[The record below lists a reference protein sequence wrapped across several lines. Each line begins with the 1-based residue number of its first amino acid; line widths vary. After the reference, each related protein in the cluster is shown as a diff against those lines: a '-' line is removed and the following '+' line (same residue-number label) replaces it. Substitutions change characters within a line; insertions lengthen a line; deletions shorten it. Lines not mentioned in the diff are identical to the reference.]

1 MKDVSTDQR
10 PADLSPRSVDDDY
23 AETEELLTAM
33 ADIPHDTAAYERMR
47 CEAITK
53 CLPLADHI
61 AYRFVGRGEPGEDLL
76 QVARLG
82 LVKAVDRFDPGR
94 GRFLAFAVP
103 TIFGEV
109 RRYFRDN
116 AWGMRVPRKLKDTHL
131 RVRSAIEPMSQRLGR
146 APTPSELAGELGI
159 DSGEVA
165 RSLDAAYAYRPL
177 SLDAALPG
185 SSTDEVTM
193 LSLHGAEDPHYGVV
207 EDCVAVGR
215 LLSQVSEQEREVL
228 RMRFCDCMTQ
238 TQIAQRLGKSQVH
251 VSRLLAGTLDRL
263 RRKLWAETPAF
274 ATARVS

>member
-1 MKDVSTDQR
+1 M
-10 PADLSPRSVDDDY
+10 
-23 AETEELLTAM
+23 EELLTAM
-33 ADIPHDTAAYERMR
+33 ADVAEDTAEYQRKR
-47 CEAITK
+47 RDAITR

-159 DSGEVA
+159 ESDEVA
-165 RSLDAAYAYRPL
+165 QSLDAAYAYRPL
-177 SLDAALPG
+177 SLDATVSG
-185 SSTDEVTM
+185 NSTDEITV
-193 LSLHGAEDPHYGVV
+193 LSLHGAEDPQYGVV
-207 EDCVAVGR
+207 EDSVAVAG
-215 LLSQVSEQEREVL
+215 LLSQVSDQEREIL

-274 ATARVS
+274 LTANAG